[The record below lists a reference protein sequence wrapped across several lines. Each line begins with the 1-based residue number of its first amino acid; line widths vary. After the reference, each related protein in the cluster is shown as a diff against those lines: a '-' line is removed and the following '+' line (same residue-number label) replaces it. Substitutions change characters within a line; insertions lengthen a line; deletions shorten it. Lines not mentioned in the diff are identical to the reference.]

1 MDLSNYFKNF
11 YSCLSGLKAYNYPWE
26 AIHNLNQIL
35 KKVIAELP
43 QREYLIKNG
52 IAIHNSAIIENNV
65 TIKEIAIIG
74 EKSIVKAGAY
84 LRGGTFIGKNVNI
97 GANSEIKQSMIFDH
111 SRIAHL
117 NYVGN
122 SIIGED
128 VNLEA
133 GSILANHFNEFKN
146 KRIQVIINGS
156 IVETNLVKFGSL
168 IGDGSRIGA
177 NAVLN
182 PGTLLKR
189 KSIIG
194 RLILVDQLNNKTTSE

>member
-1 MDLSNYFKNF
+1 MMDLSNYFENY
-11 YSCLSGLKAYNYPWE
+11 YSYLPGLEVYNSPWD
-26 AIHNLNQIL
+26 AIHNLSQIL
-35 KKVIAELP
+35 KKVIPELP
-43 QREYLIKNG
+43 EGEYIVENG
-52 IAIHNSAIIENNV
+52 IAIHNSAIIEKNV

-74 EKSIVKAGAY
+74 EKSVVKAGAY
-84 LRGGTFIGKNVNI
+84 IRGGTFIGKNVNI

-133 GSILANHFNEFKN
+133 GSILANHFNELKN
-146 KRIQVIINGS
+146 KNIKLIINES
-156 IVETNLVKFGSL
+156 IIETNLVKFGSL
-168 IGDGSRIGA
+168 IGDGCRIGA

-182 PGTLLKR
+182 PGTVLRKR
-189 KSIIG
+189 SVVG
-194 RLILVDQLNNKTTSE
+194 RLVHVDQEKPK

>member
-1 MDLSNYFKNF
+1 MMDLSNYFENY
-11 YSCLSGLKAYNYPWE
+11 YSYLPGLEVYNSPWD
-26 AIHNLNQIL
+26 AIHNLSQIL
-35 KKVIAELP
+35 KKVIPELP
-43 QREYLIKNG
+43 EGEYIVENG
-52 IAIHNSAIIENNV
+52 IAIHNSAIIEKNV

-84 LRGGTFIGKNVNI
+84 IRGGTFIGKNVNI

-133 GSILANHFNEFKN
+133 GSILANHFNELKN
-146 KRIQVIINGS
+146 KNIKLIINES
-156 IVETNLVKFGSL
+156 IIETNLVKFGSL
-168 IGDGSRIGA
+168 IGDGCRIGA
-177 NAVLN
+177 NSVLN
-182 PGTLLKR
+182 PGTVLRKR
-189 KSIIG
+189 SVVG
-194 RLILVDQLNNKTTSE
+194 RLVHVDQKKP

>member
-1 MDLSNYFKNF
+1 MDLSNYFKNY
-11 YSCLSGLKAYNYPWE
+11 YSCLSGLESYDYPWE

-35 KKVIAELP
+35 KKVITELP
-43 QREYLIKNG
+43 QEEYSVKNG
-52 IAIHNSAIIENNV
+52 IAIHNSAIIEKNV

-146 KRIQVIINGS
+146 KKIQVIINDS

-194 RLILVDQLNNKTTSE
+194 RLVPIDQIKNRTTGD

>member
-1 MDLSNYFKNF
+1 MDLSNYFENY
-11 YSCLSGLKAYNYPWE
+11 YSYLPGLEVYNSPWD
-26 AIHNLNQIL
+26 AIHNLSQIL
-35 KKVIAELP
+35 KKVIPELP
-43 QREYLIKNG
+43 EGEYIVENG
-52 IAIHNSAIIENNV
+52 IAIHNSAIIEKNV

-74 EKSIVKAGAY
+74 EKSVVKAGAY
-84 LRGGTFIGKNVNI
+84 IRGGTFIGKNVNI

-133 GSILANHFNEFKN
+133 GSILANHFNELKN
-146 KRIQVIINGS
+146 KNIKLIINES
-156 IVETNLVKFGSL
+156 LIETNLVKFGSL
-168 IGDGSRIGA
+168 IGDGCRIGA

-182 PGTLLKR
+182 PGTVLRKR
-189 KSIIG
+189 SVVG
-194 RLILVDQLNNKTTSE
+194 RLVHVDQEKSK

>member
-1 MDLSNYFKNF
+1 MMDLSNYFENY
-11 YSCLSGLKAYNYPWE
+11 YSYLPGLEVYNSPWD
-26 AIHNLNQIL
+26 AIHNLSQIL
-35 KKVIAELP
+35 KKVIPELP
-43 QREYLIKNG
+43 EGEFIVENG
-52 IAIHNSAIIENNV
+52 IAIHNSAIIEKNV

-84 LRGGTFIGKNVNI
+84 IRGGTFIGKNVNI

-133 GSILANHFNEFKN
+133 GSILANHFNELKN
-146 KRIQVIINGS
+146 KNIKLIINES
-156 IVETNLVKFGSL
+156 IIETNLVKFGSL
-168 IGDGSRIGA
+168 IGDGCRIGA

-182 PGTLLKR
+182 PGTVLRKR
-189 KSIIG
+189 SVVG
-194 RLILVDQLNNKTTSE
+194 RLVHVDQEKP

>member
-1 MDLSNYFKNF
+1 MMDLSNYFENY
-11 YSCLSGLKAYNYPWE
+11 YSYLPGLEVYNSPWD
-26 AIHNLNQIL
+26 AIHNLSQIL
-35 KKVIAELP
+35 KKVIPELP
-43 QREYLIKNG
+43 EGEYIVENG
-52 IAIHNSAIIENNV
+52 IAIHNSAIIEKNV

-74 EKSIVKAGAY
+74 EKSVVKAGAY
-84 LRGGTFIGKNVNI
+84 IRGGTFIGKNVNI

-133 GSILANHFNEFKN
+133 GSILANHFNELKN
-146 KRIQVIINGS
+146 KNIKLIINES
-156 IVETNLVKFGSL
+156 IIETNLVKFGSL
-168 IGDGSRIGA
+168 IGDGCRIGA

-182 PGTLLKR
+182 PGTVLRKR
-189 KSIIG
+189 SVVG
-194 RLILVDQLNNKTTSE
+194 RLVHVDQEKP

>member
-1 MDLSNYFKNF
+1 MDLPNYFKNY
-11 YSCLSGLKAYNYPWE
+11 YSYLIGLESYNYPWE

-35 KKVIAELP
+35 IKVIAELP
-43 QREYLIKNG
+43 QGEYIVKNG
-52 IAIHNSAIIENNV
+52 IAIHNSAIIEKNV

-74 EKSIVKAGAY
+74 EKSVIKAGAY

-146 KRIQVIINGS
+146 KKIQVVINGS

-182 PGTLLKR
+182 PGTVLRKR
-189 KSIIG
+189 SIVG
-194 RLILVDQLNNKTTSE
+194 RLVLIDQLNI

>member
-1 MDLSNYFKNF
+1 MDLSNYFENY
-11 YSCLSGLKAYNYPWE
+11 YSYLSGLEMYNYPWH
-26 AIHNLNQIL
+26 AIHNLSQIL
-35 KKVIAELP
+35 EKVIPELP
-43 QREYLIKNG
+43 QEEYMMKNG
-52 IAIHNSAIIENNV
+52 IAIHNSAIIEKNV

-74 EKSIVKAGAY
+74 EKSVVKAGAY
-84 LRGGTFIGKNVNI
+84 IRGGTFIGKNVNI

-133 GSILANHFNEFKN
+133 GSILANHFNERKN
-146 KRIQVIINGS
+146 KNIKLIINKSIIETTLVTFGLLIGYGS
-156 IVETNLVKFGSL
+156 I
-168 IGDGSRIGA
+168 IGA

-182 PGTLLKR
+182 PGTVLRKR
-189 KSIIG
+189 SVVG
-194 RLILVDQLNNKTTSE
+194 RLVHIDQEKSK

>member
-1 MDLSNYFKNF
+1 MDLSNYFENY
-11 YSCLSGLKAYNYPWE
+11 YSYLPGLEVYNSPWD
-26 AIHNLNQIL
+26 AIHNLSQIL
-35 KKVIAELP
+35 KKVIPELP
-43 QREYLIKNG
+43 EGEYIVENG
-52 IAIHNSAIIENNV
+52 IAIHNSAIIEKNV

-74 EKSIVKAGAY
+74 EKSVVKSGAY
-84 LRGGTFIGKNVNI
+84 IRGGTFIGKNVNI

-133 GSILANHFNEFKN
+133 GSILANHFNELKN
-146 KRIQVIINGS
+146 KNIKLIINES
-156 IVETNLVKFGSL
+156 IIETNLVKFGSL
-168 IGDGSRIGA
+168 IGDGCRIGA

-182 PGTLLKR
+182 PGTVLR
-189 KSIIG
+189 KKSVVG
-194 RLILVDQLNNKTTSE
+194 RLVHVDQEKP

>member
-1 MDLSNYFKNF
+1 MMDLSNYFENY
-11 YSCLSGLKAYNYPWE
+11 YSFLPGLEAHNYPWDT
-26 AIHNLNQIL
+26 IHNLSQIL
-35 KKVIAELP
+35 EKVIQELP
-43 QREYLIKNG
+43 KEEYIIKNG
-52 IAIHNSAIIENNV
+52 IAIHKSAIIEKYV

-74 EKSIVKAGAY
+74 EKSVVKAGAY
-84 LRGGTFIGKNVNI
+84 LRGGTFIGKSVNI

-133 GSILANHFNEFKN
+133 GSILANHFNERKN
-146 KRIQVIINGS
+146 KNIKLIINES
-156 IVETNLVKFGSL
+156 IIETNLVKFGSL

-182 PGTLLKR
+182 PGTALRKR
-189 KSIIG
+189 SVVG
-194 RLILVDQLNNKTTSE
+194 RLVHIDQEKSK